1 MNHNIAHYSKEH
13 LHKKVTFENSV
24 CEDHFGMGEKIYFS
38 NAICKARQKKIY
50 KIVLT
55 TTMFH
60 KNQNQTGGVISLV
73 SHVSYIEDWFIIYFL
88 QEISPLFLKNH
99 YFEIQNPSQKTFFK
113 WWCGIPLQ

>member
-24 CEDHFGMGEKIYFS
+24 SEDHFGMGEKIYFLHV
-38 NAICKARQKKIY
+38 ICKAWQKKIY
-50 KIVLT
+50 NIVLT

-73 SHVSYIEDWFIIYFL
+73 NHVSYIEDWL
-88 QEISPLFLKNH
+88 S
-99 YFEIQNPSQKTFFK
+99 TFYKKLACFF
-113 WWCGIPLQ
+113 